1 MACEQLFAD
10 QLRQRGMRLTAQ
22 RARVL
27 HVLHSV
33 AGYATV
39 DEIHSLAQS
48 AGSPGDAPIVDRST
62 VYRTLELLRA
72 FNLVAA
78 IDLGDGQT
86 RYELIGVGQ
95 PHLHLVCQG
104 CGAVFVAPMDS
115 IDPLVAA
122 LLARHGF
129 AARLEDVTIPGLCA
143 DCRAVTADQSAKANG
158 HVAHHHLHPDRAEG

>member
-10 QLRQRGMRLTAQ
+10 QLRQHGMRLTAQ

-33 AGYATV
+33 AGYATA

-48 AGSPGDAPIVDRST
+48 GGSPGDGPVVDRST

-115 IDPLVAA
+115 VDPLIAA
-122 LLARHGF
+122 LMQRHGF
-129 AARLEDVTIPGLCA
+129 AASLEDVTIPGLCA
-143 DCRAVTADQSAKANG
+143 DCRGSSAGETAPAEPRPESSA
-158 HVAHHHLHPDRAEG
+158 HTHPH